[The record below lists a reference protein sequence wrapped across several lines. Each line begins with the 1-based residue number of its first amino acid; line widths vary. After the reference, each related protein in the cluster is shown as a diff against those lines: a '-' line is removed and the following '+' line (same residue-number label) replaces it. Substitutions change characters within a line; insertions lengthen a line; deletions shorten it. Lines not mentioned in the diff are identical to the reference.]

1 MKRLKQLY
9 YLSWD
14 HRTVLL
20 ECFNILKYIKTYSD
34 EETSTKKNSIINLY
48 ENDLLLHFRTEEEVL
63 LPRLILKKEANLD
76 LIRKTF
82 DDHLLIHSLIVLLR
96 KEQSDI
102 QKTKSI
108 LKELSRTLNDHIRFE
123 ERELFQH
130 LQSVLDEVE
139 FNDIEN
145 EIFHRY
151 GNKYSLNSCQL
162 PDE

>member
-1 MKRLKQLY
+1 M
-9 YLSWD
+9 
-14 HRTVLL
+14 
-20 ECFNILKYIKTYSD
+20 
-34 EETSTKKNSIINLY
+34 
-48 ENDLLLHFRTEEEVL
+48 
-63 LPRLILKKEANLD
+63 
-76 LIRKTF
+76 
-82 DDHLLIHSLIVLLR
+82 LLR

-151 GNKYSLNSCQL
+151 GNKYSSNSC
-162 PDE
+162 

>member
-102 QKTKSI
+102 QKIKSI

-151 GNKYSLNSCQL
+151 GNKYSSNSC
-162 PDE
+162 